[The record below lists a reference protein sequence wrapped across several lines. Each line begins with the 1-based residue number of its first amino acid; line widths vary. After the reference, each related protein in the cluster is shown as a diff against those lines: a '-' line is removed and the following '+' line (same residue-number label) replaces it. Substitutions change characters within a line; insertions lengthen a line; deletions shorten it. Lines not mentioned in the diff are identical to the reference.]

1 MSEKVF
7 PLLTRINSLQKPL
20 CRLQVG
26 FPAPVRVS
34 VASALFDLPAV
45 PPTPVS
51 HLLFPLLGS
60 RFPRHLCASFLLFFP
75 SPCTHA
81 AGMEARY
88 LDAELIK
95 EAEEK

>member
-1 MSEKVF
+1 MCEKVF
-7 PLLTRINSLQKPL
+7 PLPTRINSLQKPL

-45 PPTPVS
+45 PPPSPPIFSSLFSALVTPVTS
-51 HLLFPLLGS
+51 VPH
-60 RFPRHLCASFLLFFP
+60 SFSFFP

-81 AGMEARY
+81 AGMEARD